1 MEAYI
6 LDTSVLSA
14 FLDST
19 HLRHDEAVT
28 ALGRIARNSAKYVS
42 TISLAERRFGVRL
55 AERTGASRAPELRRV
70 LTDADKYAVLDVTKH
85 TAEAYGE
92 LKSLMAVKYLKKALR
107 KIGSKRIED
116 WVDRSTGRTLQID
129 ENDLWQCAQARE
141 RDCVFVTLDKRI
153 QRIADA
159 DPNLRLL
166 IV

>member
-1 MEAYI
+1 M

-14 FLDST
+14 FLDPV
-19 HLRHDEAVT
+19 HRRHGEAVA
-28 ALGRIARNSAKYVS
+28 ALDGMAPDSIKYVS
-42 TISLAERRFGVRL
+42 AVSLAERRFGVRL
-55 AERTGASRAPELRRV
+55 AERTGSPRAAELRRI
-70 LTDADKYAVLDVTKH
+70 LIDAEKYAVLDVTEK

-92 LKSLMAVKYLKKALR
+92 LKSLMAIKYLKKALR
-107 KIGSKRIED
+107 KIKSKQIEYWMD
-116 WVDRSTGRTLQID
+116 QSTGRTLQID

-141 RDCVFVTLDKRI
+141 RDLVFVTFDEGI